1 MPTLHARRLIAL
13 VPAALLIATITPF
26 ADEGMWT
33 FDNLPR
39 AALTAKYGFEP
50 SQAWLDHLRLSS
62 VRFNDGGSGSFVS
75 PRGLV
80 MTNHHVALGQL
91 QKLSTDKKNYAR
103 DGFFA
108 PTPADELKCPDLELN
123 VLVAM
128 EDVTRRVTGAAKA
141 EMPAA
146 AALEARKG
154 AIAAIEKESLDKTG
168 LRSDVVTLYSGG
180 EYWLYR
186 YKRYT
191 DVRIVFAPEQQI
203 AFFGGDP
210 DNFTYPRYNLDVTLF
225 RAYENGKPVASEHFL
240 TWNAK
245 GAGEGE
251 LVFVSGHPGSTQRL
265 QPLAKL
271 QTERDHTLPGT
282 LEIIERRLGA
292 LAAYSAQG
300 AEQARQ
306 SQELVFSFENARK
319 AFTGELKGL
328 RDPEVWEKKA
338 REEREFRAKVDAN
351 ADWKREVR
359 DGVGR
364 DRGRGAQGSRSGGRP
379 LQGQLRLAPHLAR
392 AHARATGGGKGQ
404 A

>member
-39 AALTAKYGFEP
+39 AALKAKYGFEP

-180 EYWLYR
+180 EYLALSVQALHR
-186 YKRYT
+186 RPHRLCAGAA
-191 DVRIVFAPEQQI
+191 DRILRRRSRQLHLPA
-203 AFFGGDP
+203 
-210 DNFTYPRYNLDVTLF
+210 
-225 RAYENGKPVASEHFL
+225 
-240 TWNAK
+240 
-245 GAGEGE
+245 
-251 LVFVSGHPGSTQRL
+251 L
-265 QPLAKL
+265 QPRRHALPCVRERQAGRERAL
-271 QTERDHTLPGT
+271 SHVEREGRRGGRARLRLGSSRIHPAAPAVGEAADRAGPHAARHARDHRAPA
-282 LEIIERRLGA
+282 RRTGRVLGA
-292 LAAYSAQG
+292 
-300 AEQARQ
+300 
-306 SQELVFSFENARK
+306 
-319 AFTGELKGL
+319 
-328 RDPEVWEKKA
+328 
-338 REEREFRAKVDAN
+338 
-351 ADWKREVR
+351 
-359 DGVGR
+359 
-364 DRGRGAQGSRSGGRP
+364 RGRAGPTEPGARV
-379 LQGQLRLAPHLAR
+379 QLRERQESVHW
-392 AHARATGGGKGQ
+392 
-404 A
+404 